1 MSLKIT
7 WLGHASVLVTD
18 GISNI
23 YFDPWNLSGV
33 LPPADIILVTHEH
46 HDHYSEADIRMIS
59 KPGMKV
65 VAPMKTALVTDIVK
79 PGEKVLINGIEI
91 MAVPAYNIG
100 KVFHPK
106 NSSSA
111 GFIITMDGKK
121 IYHAGDTDR
130 IPEMMDIKTD
140 IAFMPSGGTYTM
152 TPKEAAL
159 AAHDVGAK
167 VAIPIHWGDVV
178 GSLED
183 AKEFERLAAGCDVH
197 LLKRNETIALD

>member
-18 GISNI
+18 GASNI
-23 YFDPWNLSGV
+23 YFDPWNLSGS

-46 HDHYSEADIRMIS
+46 HDHYSEPDIRMIS

-65 VAPMKTALVTDIVK
+65 VAPMKMALVTDIVK

-91 MAVPAYNIG
+91 TAVPAYNIG
-100 KVFHPK
+100 KVFHPRS
-106 NSSSA
+106 NGWA
-111 GFIITMDGKK
+111 GFILTMDGKK

-152 TPKEAAL
+152 TSKEAAL
-159 AAHDVGAK
+159 AANDVGAK

-183 AKEFERLAAGCDVH
+183 AKEFERLAGCDVFV
-197 LLKRNETIALD
+197 LKRNETITLD